1 MRLGGWPRRLLAL
14 GFLLLAALSALHHSP
29 TAGTSS
35 ASVPVVTAA
44 HDLVAGAVL
53 ATADVRVSEWPAAL
67 RPASAITS
75 AKNAIGRR
83 VVSAV
88 GTGEVITLTRVVGS
102 ELTTGLPRGLIA
114 VPIPLVDSG
123 AAGLIRAGDH
133 VDLLSPPDDSSKAAV
148 MVASAVLVLAVIAP
162 ASGINASNAQ
172 LVVAVDQPTE
182 LRIAQAITT
191 PLFAT
196 LINSP

>member
-1 MRLGGWPRRLLAL
+1 LRLGAWPRRLLAL

-29 TAGTSS
+29 TATTVS

-44 HDLVAGAVL
+44 HDLMAGAVL
-53 ATADVRVSEWPAAL
+53 ATGDVRVSQWPAAL
-67 RPASAITS
+67 RPASAIAS

-102 ELTTGLPRGLIA
+102 ELTTGLPPGLIA
-114 VPIPLVDSG
+114 VPIPLVDSA

-133 VDLLSPPDDSSKAAV
+133 VDLLSPPQDSSHPAA
-148 MVASAVLVLAVIAP
+148 MIASGVLVLAVIA
-162 ASGINASNAQ
+162 AGTGVNASSAQ
-172 LVVAVDQPTE
+172 LVVAVDHPAE

-191 PLFAT
+191 PIFAT